1 LGRYKERLVLR
12 GAVARKEEYKMSFLR
27 KFLGSTDTPEPGAAK
42 GDTSSVRKIVQQL
55 EALDPAR
62 ARFLAAFAYILSR
75 VANADLHI
83 SVDETRKM
91 EEILLVRGN
100 IPDDQAILI
109 VQIAKS
115 QNQLF
120 GGTEDFLVTREF
132 AKVASLEEREELLD
146 CLFKVSAADDSI
158 SAAEDAQLGQIADE
172 LGFTRKEFIAA
183 RSHYSSYRDVMKPF
197 ND

>member
-1 LGRYKERLVLR
+1 
-12 GAVARKEEYKMSFLR
+12 MSFLR
-27 KFLGSTDTPEPGAAK
+27 KFLGSKDVEEHSAVAGE
-42 GDTSSVRKIVQQL
+42 TSSVRKIVRQL

-75 VANADLHI
+75 VANADLDI
-83 SVDETRKM
+83 SEQETRTM
-91 EEILLVRGN
+91 EDVLRAQGN
-100 IPDDQAILI
+100 IPEDQAILV

-132 AKVASLEEREELLD
+132 SKVATLEERSELLD

-158 SAAEDAQLGQIADE
+158 SAEEDAQLGQIADE

-183 RSHYSSYRDVMKPF
+183 RSKYSDYRDVMNPF
-197 ND
+197 LDQA

>member
-1 LGRYKERLVLR
+1 
-12 GAVARKEEYKMSFLR
+12 MSFLR
-27 KFLGSTDTPEPGAAK
+27 KFLGSNDIEEQSDAT
-42 GDTSSVRKIVQQL
+42 GDTSTVRKIVQQL

-75 VANADLHI
+75 VANADLDI
-83 SVDETRKM
+83 SEDETRKM
-91 EEILLVRGN
+91 EEILRVRGD
-100 IPDDQAILI
+100 IPDDQAVLI

-120 GGTEDFLVTREF
+120 GGTENFLVTREF
-132 AKVASLEEREELLD
+132 SNVATLEERSELLD

-172 LGFTRKEFIAA
+172 LGFSRKEFIAA
-183 RSHYSSYRDVMKPF
+183 RSQYSDYRDVMKPF
-197 ND
+197 RS

>member
-1 LGRYKERLVLR
+1 
-12 GAVARKEEYKMSFLR
+12 MSFLR
-27 KFLGSTDTPEPGAAK
+27 KILGSRDVPDK
-42 GDTSSVRKIVQQL
+42 GEVAGETSSVRKIVRQL

-75 VANADLHI
+75 VANADLNI
-83 SVDETRKM
+83 SEEETRKM
-91 EEILLVRGN
+91 EEILRAQGN
-100 IPDDQAILI
+100 IPDDQAILV

-120 GGTEDFLVTREF
+120 GGTENFLVTREF
-132 AKVASLEEREELLD
+132 SKAATPEERDELLD

-172 LGFTRKEFIAA
+172 LGFSRKEFIAA
-183 RSHYSSYRDVMKPF
+183 RSKYSDYREVMKKF
-197 ND
+197 SN